1 MINLYKE
8 YKPLKEMYIPAGWFV
23 MKNNMYDVTPEILKT
38 LSPDDA
44 FLLKDTFFKNDI
56 FIARLELPLSTK
68 DKVTS
73 IISIYS
79 RYNEKNKNNHFIY
92 DVELSIVS
100 KKHEIN
106 ITKENVSNNLTS
118 AAHFAS
124 EYMVIFSQYI
134 ASDFNLIGDNNLKD
148 IENYMDNIYNE
159 RKIIFNY

>member
-23 MKNNMYDVTPEILKT
+23 MKNNMYDIAPEVLKK

-100 KKHEIN
+100 KKQEIN
-106 ITKENVSNNLTS
+106 ITKENVANNLTS
-118 AAHFAS
+118 VAHFAS
-124 EYMVIFSQYI
+124 EYMVIYSQYI

-148 IENYMDNIYNE
+148 VENYMDNIYNE
-159 RKIIFNY
+159 RKVIFNY

>member
-23 MKNNMYDVTPEILKT
+23 MKNNMYDVAPEVLKK

-79 RYNEKNKNNHFIY
+79 RYNEKNNHFIY

-100 KKHEIN
+100 KKQEIN
-106 ITKENVSNNLTS
+106 ITKENVANNLTS
-118 AAHFAS
+118 VAHFTS
-124 EYMVIFSQYI
+124 EYMVIYSQYI

-148 IENYMDNIYNE
+148 VENYMDNIYNE
-159 RKIIFNY
+159 RKVIFNY